1 MKKYFKL
8 LTVLFLLMITVNV
21 NAEDNFFVEKT
32 REIDYS
38 KITFK
43 DANGNDITH
52 DPAGD
57 LLGVLEFSTT
67 YDANN
72 NLTNTKYSYCLD
84 FN

>member
-43 DANGNDITH
+43 DA
-52 DPAGD
+52 
-57 LLGVLEFSTT
+57 
-67 YDANN
+67 
-72 NLTNTKYSYCLD
+72 KW
-84 FN
+84 